1 MFGLE
6 TIKAMN
12 REAGEKARDLG
23 LEPFHLESF
32 AQLESM
38 PPFPFPNIGDDS
50 VEVSKRYEH
59 VTDLFCDKSGW
70 GADDEP
76 ALTIPQLMER
86 LRVLLRE
93 NQETGLRLAIVEE
106 GQFQIFIGVWR

>member
-12 REAGEKARDLG
+12 REAGERAREEG
-23 LEPFHLESF
+23 LEPFHLERSP
-32 AQLESM
+32 QLDLM

-59 VTDLFCDKSGW
+59 IVDLFCDKSGM

-76 ALTIPQLMER
+76 ALSIDQLMEK

-106 GQFQIFIGVWR
+106 GQFQLYIGVWR

>member
-12 REAGEKARDLG
+12 REAGEKARDKG
-23 LEPFHLESF
+23 LEPFHLER
-32 AQLESM
+32 APQLDLM

-59 VTDLFCDKSGW
+59 IVDLFCDSSGM

-76 ALTIPQLMER
+76 ALSIDQLMEK

-106 GQFQIFIGVWR
+106 GQFQLYIGVWR